1 MIIQIY
7 EIQTPEEANR
17 CIDLGVDHIGSVLL
31 SGQDWKQPN
40 ILEVVK
46 LTRQSR
52 SKSSIIPLFNDF
64 DTLSKVLDYY
74 KPDFI
79 HFCESLVDEC
89 GKETNLTQYIE
100 LQHTIKERFP
110 DVKIIRSVP
119 IPMSGAG
126 RGFPTLSIAEKLEQA
141 SDFFLTDTWLG
152 KEPVEGFIGITGI
165 LCDQQIAKE
174 LVEWSKIP
182 VILAGGLSPDNVYE
196 ALEYIVPAGADSCT
210 LTNALD
216 NTGIPVRF
224 QKDFERVEKFVN
236 ETRRIKNMTAKR
248 IKALEQEIED
258 LKEQLADRELA
269 LPAHSIRPHQIMII
283 EELEDKIEAK
293 ENELKRILK

>member
-74 KPDFI
+74 QQDFI
-79 HFCESLVDEC
+79 HFCESLVDEY

-119 IPMSGAG
+119 IPMSEAG

-196 ALEYIVPAGADSCT
+196 ALEYIVPAGVDSCT

-216 NTGIPVRF
+216 NNGIPVRF

>member
-74 KPDFI
+74 QPDFI

-196 ALEYIVPAGADSCT
+196 ALEYIVPAGVDSCT

-216 NTGIPVRF
+216 NNGIPVRF
-224 QKDFERVEKFVN
+224 QKDFKRVEKFVN
-236 ETRRIKNMTAKR
+236 ETRRIKNMTAER